1 MAAGGTAP
9 QNPPP
14 GAPHG
19 GIETVQH
26 LVEHLAEFA
35 DPSLIVVAIGNE
47 LCGDDGAGP
56 AVAKVLAGTVPW
68 EVLDAQTVPESFLMR
83 IVNRRPATV
92 VLVDAVDFHARP
104 GAVDLLGASQLTGQG
119 PSTHGPAPL
128 AFLELLGMMHR
139 CRAAVLAIQP
149 KQTAP
154 GQPLSA
160 EVAKA
165 VEFVTEAFRTLA
177 GRGGS

>member
-9 QNPPP
+9 QD
-14 GAPHG
+14 PHG
-19 GIETVQH
+19 GIDTVEH

-56 AVAKVLAGTVPW
+56 AVAKALAGTVPW

-92 VLVDAVDFHARP
+92 VLVDAVDFRARP
-104 GAVDLLGASQLTGQG
+104 GAVDVVAASQPTGQG

-139 CRAAVLAIQP
+139 CRSAVVAIQP
-149 KQTAP
+149 RQTAP
-154 GQPLSA
+154 GEPLSA
-160 EVAKA
+160 EVARAIDLVVKA
-165 VEFVTEAFRTLA
+165 FQALA
-177 GRGGS
+177 ARSGGPQETP

>member
-9 QNPPP
+9 QD
-14 GAPHG
+14 AHG
-19 GIETVQH
+19 GIDTVDH

-35 DPSLIVVAIGNE
+35 DPSLIIVCVGSE

-56 AVAKVLAGTVPW
+56 AVAKALAGTVPW
-68 EVLDAQTVPESFLMR
+68 LVCDTQTVPESFLMR
-83 IVNRRPATV
+83 IVDRRPATV
-92 VLVDAVDFHARP
+92 VLVDAVDFRARP
-104 GAVDLLGASQLTGQG
+104 GAVDLLAASQLTGQG

-149 KQTAP
+149 KQTAF
-154 GQPLSA
+154 GEPLSA
-160 EVAKA
+160 EVARA
-165 VEFVTEAFRTLA
+165 VEFVTQAFRALA
-177 GRGGS
+177 ARTGGPQGAP